1 MALTDLAIVRRSM
14 TARLFSTCITIV
26 TVAVAVALL
35 LVILSLRDAGRK
47 AFATGTGN
55 MHLLAS
61 REPSQLESVL
71 HSVFYTGAPQAYL
84 LWDEWTAYQDSE
96 RAVPLEWAIPT
107 VVGDNFRGM
116 PVVGTT
122 PEFFSAFQPEAG
134 RPWTFGAGGAFDA
147 TFEVVLGS
155 EAART
160 SGLKLGQRIYLTHG
174 MTRATGQV
182 QDIAPPED
190 DHEGHDHEGHDHA
203 HHDHDHTGAHIH
215 QDYAFEVVGILGP
228 TGSAH
233 DRALFVPIEGSW
245 ILHAQDRRE
254 SELGSDAPL
263 AQESDLLPADRKV
276 TGIFLRVPT
285 RAGSNASAAIST
297 VGEQLKRSSLGLR
310 VAAPGEEVRNLFR
323 IVSNIDQILVAL
335 AAAVLL
341 SSGIAIML
349 ALYNSMEQR
358 RRQVAILRVLGASRA
373 RVFGL
378 VLTESALIGMLGAAV
393 GLALGALGTVIAA
406 SALRARVG
414 LSISAAPALEWT
426 VILLAGATL
435 LAALAG
441 VIPAVMAYRTSVSRS
456 LRPAA

>member
-14 TARLFSTCITIV
+14 TARLFSTLITAL

-35 LVILSLRDAGRK
+35 LVILSLRDAGRR
-47 AFATGTGN
+47 AFASGTGT

-84 LWDEWTAYQDSE
+84 LWDEWTAYQDSD
-96 RAVPLEWAIPT
+96 RAVPLAWAIPT
-107 VVGDNFRGM
+107 VVGDSFRGM

-122 PEFFSAFQPEAG
+122 PEFFTEFEPDAG
-134 RPWTFGAGGAFDA
+134 RPWAFASGRVFDS

-160 SGLKLGQRIYLTHG
+160 SGVRPGQRIYLTHG
-174 MTRATGQV
+174 MSRAAGRV
-182 QDIAPPED
+182 QDIAPAD
-190 DHEGHDHEGHDHA
+190 ADHDGDEHAGEDHA
-203 HHDHDHTGAHIH
+203 GAGREHAGVHLHHD
-215 QDYAFEVVGILGP
+215 YSFEVVGVLRA

-233 DRALFVPIEGSW
+233 DRALFVPIAASW

-254 SELGSDAPL
+254 SEIGVDAPL
-263 AQESDLLPADRKV
+263 ATEADLTPGDRKV
-276 TGIFLRVPT
+276 TGIYLRVPT
-285 RAGSNASAAIST
+285 REGSSASAAIST

-310 VAAPGEEVRNLFR
+310 VAAPGEEVRGLFR
-323 IVSNIDQILVAL
+323 IVSNVDRILVAL
-335 AAAVLL
+335 ATAVLL

-378 VLTESALIGMLGAAV
+378 VLTESALIGLIGAAL
-393 GLALGALGTVIAA
+393 GIALGAGGTALAA
-406 SALRARVG
+406 GVLRARVG
-414 LSISAAPALEWT
+414 LAIAPTPALEWM

-441 VIPAVMAYRTSVSRS
+441 VVPAIMAYRTSVSRS
-456 LRPAA
+456 LRPSA